1 MDVAFLL
8 RRVNDINPRLHP
20 SKKKAIAYILQLNK
34 KDIID
39 LADVFYE
46 AQSIFEFENNDEML
60 RFIAMIMKLSCC
72 EGKYVKEL
80 LKDQNPALSKVD
92 GFDLLKECLADH
104 DDDSLI
110 SKLGMRAVLVSLD
123 NKLHDRGHG
132 ERFLKYLCAQ
142 SELAHEG
149 FDAKFSL
156 FNYLEDCGR
165 IAPKE
170 MDLIE
175 RTLDIDK
182 ELKYAKEHFGKFWDN
197 FSQWGTN
204 NIYVYMTCL
213 LFLKGSWP
221 AGIIIIPFIVK
232 IIFPR
237 EIKIMILFIERLKSK
252 LSTVIQKERKFKL
265 KIL

>member
-34 KDIID
+34 KDIG
-39 LADVFYE
+39 LADVVSDALRRFD
-46 AQSIFEFENNDEML
+46 FENNDEML

-132 ERFLKYLCAQ
+132 ERILTSLCAQ
-142 SELAHEG
+142 SKLAHEG

-156 FNYLEDCGR
+156 FNYLENCGK
-165 IAPKE
+165 IAPNK

-175 RTLDIDK
+175 SILDTDD
-182 ELKYAKEHFGKFWDN
+182 EFKYALEHFSKFWDN

-221 AGIIIIPFIVK
+221 AV
-232 IIFPR
+232 
-237 EIKIMILFIERLKSK
+237 LK
-252 LSTVIQKERKFKL
+252 FN
-265 KIL
+265 